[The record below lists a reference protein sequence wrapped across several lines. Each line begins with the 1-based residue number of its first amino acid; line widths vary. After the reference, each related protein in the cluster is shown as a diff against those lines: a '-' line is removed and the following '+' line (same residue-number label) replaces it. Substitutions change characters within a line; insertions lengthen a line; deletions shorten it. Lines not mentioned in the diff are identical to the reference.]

1 MGKKVLSVDDEAET
15 REFVATVLEENGYD
29 PLVAVNGEE
38 ALQIM
43 QKEKP
48 DLIIMDILMPK
59 RSGINLYR
67 ELKKS
72 PALRNIPVIVY
83 SGIAKRTL
91 LRAQTG
97 LSEISGEKVP
107 DPEAYIEKPVSALQ
121 MAGVIKR
128 VLETE

>member
-48 DLIIMDILMPK
+48 DVIIMDILMPK

-107 DPEAYIEKPVSALQ
+107 DPEAYIEKPVSAVQ

>member
-43 QKEKP
+43 QNEKP

-107 DPEAYIEKPVSALQ
+107 DPEAYIEKPVSAVQ